1 MAELKPIKLKI
12 CAFGP
17 YAGEI
22 PEIRFD
28 QFEERGLFLISGDTG
43 AGKTTIF
50 DAICYALYGQTSGS
64 YRDSKNLR
72 SEYADPDTES
82 YVDFYFSHQGRNY
95 HVLRKPPYE
104 RKKKSGSGTTLQTE
118 IAEFYEEDKAPIE
131 GIKNV
136 EAAVRDLLHIDRN
149 QFKQIAMIAQGEFR
163 ELLNAKTEQRTEILR
178 TIFMTENYKNI
189 EFKLKDRM
197 NASVAERDETES
209 SIVQYFGD
217 VRASAETEL
226 EAELTSLQ
234 DKARA
239 SKSAWNIADMLDII
253 DRIIVADTSET
264 EVIGERLH
272 GLEKELDDLKNQRTT
287 AEINNG
293 FIEKAAKLRDEHK
306 QLLERKAEIDELR
319 VEVDRQKTA
328 THQVAPTFNNWTAK
342 GAENRQAS
350 LKIAESENKLAALT
364 DAAAVK
370 NKELEAAEENRSKA
384 DEHRRSSERIAEDR
398 DKYVK
403 RDKLRT
409 ELADLEKEREG
420 LENEKKTIDTKESG
434 LKTRIEEYKKTVS
447 ELKDSPDKLAELTAS
462 EKEYAALQED
472 LDKLLSVR
480 SEAWVLHRN
489 ALKEKQELLK
499 TAQSEY
505 EDSVQDRLQAER
517 RYENSRAG
525 LLASKLVEGE
535 KCPVCGSVHHPEPA
549 ELTEDSITEDEL
561 NKLKEA
567 EEKSRTSKEAA
578 VTAAAREKTALD
590 EAEKNIRDDAEECF
604 ASKLISEFARCSAA
618 DSSIEDILATAGT
631 LADKVRETISD
642 IGASVSKLEKDSKT
656 YSDTRELLDKAQ
668 GEETDKITAARND
681 NSTKLQ
687 ENAVKTATARTALEE
702 IQNLGFENWETAEK
716 EMKSHTE
723 AAEKIL
729 KDIKAAEEA
738 KKQADTLVAEK
749 RSEISTLKDNL
760 VKTTEEENQLETL
773 VNSLL
778 NEYNFAGIDVLRQ
791 FIVSEEVIT
800 ANEKTVN
807 DYDTAVA
814 LNTTQLE
821 AAEKDAAGRELVD
834 IEALT
839 NAVNN
844 KQLEVNSVRDES
856 NSIGMRIKIN
866 SEKKSIIEKLKPQLE
881 NARKSSTT
889 LKILYDLVRGQ
900 TRNGKITLEQY
911 VQATGFDGIIR
922 AANRRL
928 LPMSDG
934 QFELYRQ
941 EDSLGKKVNTF
952 LDLEVLDNYTGHRR
966 PVGNLSGGESFKASL
981 SLALGLSDTVS
992 SNLGGVQMDA
1002 LFIDEGFGSLDRKSI
1017 ESAMD
1022 ILLSLSDSHKLVG
1035 IISHREEL
1043 MESIPQQIKV
1053 TKTREGSKVEVTTG
1067 E

>member
-1 MAELKPIKLKI
+1 MKPIKLKI

-82 YVDFYFSHQGRNY
+82 YVDFYFSHQGRSY

-104 RKKKSGSGTTLQTE
+104 RKKKSGSGTTLQAE

-253 DRIIVADTSET
+253 DRINAADTSET

-447 ELKDSPDKLAELTAS
+447 ELKDSLDKLAELTAS
-462 EKEYAALQED
+462 EKEYTALQDD
-472 LDKLLSVR
+472 LDKLLSGR
-480 SEAWVLHRN
+480 SESWELHKN
-489 ALKEKQELLK
+489 ALEEKQELLE
-499 TAQSEY
+499 TAQSDY
-505 EDSVQDRLQAER
+505 EASVQDRLKAER

-702 IQNLGFENWETAEK
+702 IGNLGFENWESAEK

-729 KDIKAAEEA
+729 SDIKAAEEA
-738 KKQADTLVAEK
+738 KKKADTEVAEK

-839 NAVNN
+839 NAVND